1 MQSWTVGCKIGL
13 HASPAVRNS
22 AFLVSAVAVTQS
34 LFPQI
39 LSNHEVVDL
48 WSGSKGL
55 LTFLGSLYKEVAK
68 TTSGTLMYRFKR
80 HRQKN
85 IFFLRKT
92 LSSTQ
97 NVEFYLRN
105 LQITAFSILMACF
118 MECKLKKISID
129 SWWCVNAVIIE
140 TVEALET
147 RYSIILSGSNVISL
161 NQSLCPCHFTRYNR

>member
-13 HASPAVRNS
+13 HASPAVRNF

-68 TTSGTLMYRFKR
+68 TTSGTLVYRFER
-80 HRQKN
+80 HTARKKFLPSKN
-85 IFFLRKT
+85 TVLD
-92 LSSTQ
+92 L
-97 NVEFYLRN
+97 
-105 LQITAFSILMACF
+105 
-118 MECKLKKISID
+118 ECRMNFISG
-129 SWWCVNAVIIE
+129 
-140 TVEALET
+140 TF
-147 RYSIILSGSNVISL
+147 R
-161 NQSLCPCHFTRYNR
+161 